1 MKYRIKRSSF
11 VDTVSGNIVERYSI
25 QMRHFGIWWSTA
37 YVFST
42 EKRAQEVLNNLY
54 IVQNKG

>member
-1 MKYRIKRSSF
+1 MKYRIQRSSF
-11 VDTVSGNIVERYSI
+11 VDTLSGNIVERYSI
-25 QMRHFGIWWSTA
+25 QVRHFLIWWSTS

-42 EKRAQEVLNNLY
+42 EKRAQEVLNNLH

>member
-1 MKYRIKRSSF
+1 MKYRIQRSSF
-11 VDTVSGNIVERYSI
+11 VNTLSGDIVERHSI
-25 QMRHFGIWWSTA
+25 QVRHFLIWWSTA

-42 EKRAQEVLNNLY
+42 EERAQEVLNNLY